1 MPPTI
6 RTATPED
13 ENALLELLPRLADFD
28 VPAVRDPKDL
38 WFGDSLLM
46 QKVLAGEADNS
57 HVLVAAD
64 SDNKAIA
71 LAMYP
76 IKPELLSSVS
86 SAHLEALAVHPEH
99 LRQGLAKKLIDV
111 CATQSKQKGAEC
123 MSLHVFGNNT
133 RARALYKICG
143 FDEEL
148 IRCYKPL

>member
-13 ENALLELLPRLADFD
+13 EAALLELLPRLADFD

-38 WFGDSLLM
+38 WFGDSKLM
-46 QKVLAGEADNS
+46 QKVLAGDADNS
-57 HVLVAAD
+57 HVLVATDAE
-64 SDNKAIA
+64 NKAVAI
-71 LAMYP
+71 AMYT
-76 IKPELLSSVS
+76 IKPELLSSAT
-86 SAHLEALAVHPEH
+86 SAHLEALAVNPEF

-111 CATQSKQKGAEC
+111 CAAQSKQKGAES

-133 RARALYKICG
+133 RARALYKACG